1 MSDPKND
8 SSLHLEGI
16 DEREFLV
23 GEVPGRVD
31 AKEVDAPL
39 FLNVVV
45 VARRVA
51 ERHRGKVVVN
61 QAAEC

>member
-23 GEVPGRVD
+23 GEVPCRVD
-31 AKEVDAPL
+31 AKEMDAPL
-39 FLNVVV
+39 FLNVIV
-45 VARRVA
+45 VAR
-51 ERHRGKVVVN
+51 
-61 QAAEC
+61 

>member
-1 MSDPKND
+1 MSDPKDD

-16 DEREFLV
+16 DEWEFLV

-45 VARRVA
+45 VAR
-51 ERHRGKVVVN
+51 
-61 QAAEC
+61 